1 MEGLAEIRDFLWGFP
16 MLLLLL
22 GTGVVITVRL
32 NFLQV
37 RKLLYAL
44 WLVVFKSRKSKTK
57 AKGDISPFQALT
69 TALAATVGTG
79 NIAGVATAIAT
90 GGPGAVF
97 WLWVSGFFGLAT
109 KFAEVVLAVKYR
121 VTARDGT
128 VSGGPMYYM
137 SNALKMKVLAAVF
150 SFGTVIASITSGSMV
165 QANSV
170 VLAVSSTFEIYPAII
185 SMVLMVSSGVVIL
198 GGIKR
203 VGKITEGLVPLM
215 TLLYVGGGAV
225 VLYFYRSRILEAFS
239 LIFTSAFRPM
249 AAVGGFGGAALM
261 EIIRNGMARGVFA
274 NEAGVGSS
282 PIAHAAAKTD
292 SPVRQGLVAMVE
304 VFINTFI
311 VCTLTSLVIIATGNW
326 KTGLTSSEL
335 TAVSFNDALPGL
347 GSLIV
352 VAGLILFAFST
363 ILGWSYY
370 GEKGF
375 QFIFG
380 TRLTI
385 LYRLAFIF
393 SIYFGG
399 VSAIQTVWYLADV
412 ANCLMAIPNLL
423 ALFLL
428 SGTVVKITK
437 AELDQKAKN

>member
-150 SFGTVIASITSGSMV
+150 SFGTVIASITSGVWFRRIQLS
-165 QANSV
+165 
-170 VLAVSSTFEIYPAII
+170 LPYPA
-185 SMVLMVSSGVVIL
+185 LLKFIL
-198 GGIKR
+198 QL
-203 VGKITEGLVPLM
+203 LVWCSWFLPE
-215 TLLYVGGGAV
+215 LLF
-225 VLYFYRSRILEAFS
+225 L
-239 LIFTSAFRPM
+239 
-249 AAVGGFGGAALM
+249 
-261 EIIRNGMARGVFA
+261 
-274 NEAGVGSS
+274 
-282 PIAHAAAKTD
+282 
-292 SPVRQGLVAMVE
+292 
-304 VFINTFI
+304 
-311 VCTLTSLVIIATGNW
+311 
-326 KTGLTSSEL
+326 
-335 TAVSFNDALPGL
+335 
-347 GSLIV
+347 
-352 VAGLILFAFST
+352 AGLK
-363 ILGWSYY
+363 
-370 GEKGF
+370 E
-375 QFIFG
+375 
-380 TRLTI
+380 
-385 LYRLAFIF
+385 
-393 SIYFGG
+393 
-399 VSAIQTVWYLADV
+399 
-412 ANCLMAIPNLL
+412 
-423 ALFLL
+423 
-428 SGTVVKITK
+428 
-437 AELDQKAKN
+437 